1 MDQQNQDKDIDQFS
15 RTYLNYKN
23 SFNQYC
29 KTFSKQT
36 SQYQVNLKVHANGQC

>member
-1 MDQQNQDKDIDQFS
+1 MDLQNQGQDQDHFS
-15 RTYLNYKN
+15 RTYLNFKN

-29 KTFSKQT
+29 KTLSEQT